1 MYEYAEG
8 DIFLMLG
15 NDNII
20 AENTLQNM
28 IACLDS
34 SPDVGMVTP
43 MSSNAYM
50 LQDPRLQYSSFDEM
64 FAVAKEFNRCS
75 DPRKWQERMETAT
88 VATAIKREALIQ
100 SGFYGFWTAEA
111 DLCHR
116 IRKAGYKIFL
126 LGDTWACHNHDYTAK
141 KDSQAWLGDTERS
154 KTILERTKQLAE
166 ARAGGLTQFGEIM
179 VFEHRLNSLL
189 EKPEAAAP
197 KILAVNVT
205 AGQPLLDVKNKLRE
219 FGIFHSSST
228 AFSTNAKYYT
238 FLSTAAD
245 QVLCDRIQF
254 LREDLED
261 RKFDI
266 ILLGEAINLFPDP
279 EYVLKTLLGLLEP
292 NGQLLF
298 KLKNSYD
305 VRMFQ
310 GILGSPLPAEDEKM
324 VVLTLEDIRR
334 MAEKHGV
341 SHVKA
346 QRTLGRYDAK
356 TIETIANIL
365 ANTKAV
371 KDIQTE
377 TQNILTTEYLF
388 CVR

>member
-1 MYEYAEG
+1 
-8 DIFLMLG
+8 
-15 NDNII
+15 
-20 AENTLQNM
+20 
-28 IACLDS
+28 
-34 SPDVGMVTP
+34 
-43 MSSNAYM
+43 
-50 LQDPRLQYSSFDEM
+50 
-64 FAVAKEFNRCS
+64 
-75 DPRKWQERMETAT
+75 
-88 VATAIKREALIQ
+88 
-100 SGFYGFWTAEA
+100 
-111 DLCHR
+111 
-116 IRKAGYKIFL
+116 
-126 LGDTWACHNHDYTAK
+126 
-141 KDSQAWLGDTERS
+141 
-154 KTILERTKQLAE
+154 
-166 ARAGGLTQFGEIM
+166 M